1 LLALALALAALFAP
15 PAGAQTRI
23 GYVDSGRIWNE
34 FKLAQEAQQRF
45 DRQVQGWRDEA
56 AEKEKVVTDLR
67 KEVRDQS
74 PVLSSLKRQEKET
87 ALQRAISEYE
97 TFIQEVW
104 GTNGRATQEN
114 ARATDEIVALV
125 RRAVEKIAGSKGID
139 LVFDAASGSSCMR
152 TRISTSRT
160 KCWRSWP
167 RTPPPAPTRFGRAPH
182 EYAYAGRTR
191 LRAGRNR
198 DRGRLHRHP
207 RGCRDPRGATG

>member
-1 LLALALALAALFAP
+1 MPPCSRPVRSAMSFAFALGLALSALFAV

-114 ARATDEIVALV
+114 ARATDEIVVLV

-139 LVFDAASGSSCMR
+139 LVFDAASGF
-152 TRISTSRT
+152 IL
-160 KCWRSWP
+160 
-167 RTPPPAPTRFGRAPH
+167 
-182 EYAYAGRTR
+182 YADKNLDITNEVLAELAANAAAG
-191 LRAGRNR
+191 AN
-198 DRGRLHRHP
+198 
-207 RGCRDPRGATG
+207 